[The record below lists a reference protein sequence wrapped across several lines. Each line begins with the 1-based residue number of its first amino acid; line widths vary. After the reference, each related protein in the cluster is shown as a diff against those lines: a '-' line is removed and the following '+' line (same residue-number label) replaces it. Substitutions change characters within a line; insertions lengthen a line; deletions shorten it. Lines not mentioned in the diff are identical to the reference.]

1 MVACQMD
8 DMNGEYYSYLIDRLL
23 QCGAKDVTYT
33 SVYMKKNRP
42 GVKVEVLVSEDL
54 LASIERI
61 LILET
66 STFGL
71 RRYPVSRKILKR
83 ELRKME
89 TPLGLVDIK
98 IGYFEGEILK
108 VTPEYESL
116 KVLAETLNR
125 PLPQIYN
132 EIQVW
137 ISKEFKSKRL

>member
-8 DMNGEYYSYLIDRLL
+8 DMNGEYYSYLIDRLF
-23 QCGAKDVTYT
+23 QSGAKDVTYT

-54 LASIERI
+54 LETIERI

-83 ELRKME
+83 ALKKME

-98 IGYFEGEILK
+98 IGYFEGEIIK

-137 ISKEFKSKRL
+137 ISKELKSNRL

>member
-1 MVACQMD
+1 MVVCQMD
-8 DMNGEYYSYLIDRLL
+8 DMNGEYYSYLIDRLF
-23 QCGAKDVTYT
+23 QSGAKDVTYT

-54 LASIERI
+54 LETIERI

-83 ELRKME
+83 ALKKME

-98 IGYFEGEILK
+98 IGYFEEEIIK

-116 KVLAETLNR
+116 KVLAENLNR

-137 ISKEFKSKRL
+137 ISKELKSNRL

>member
-8 DMNGEYYSYLIDRLL
+8 DMNGEYYSYLIDRLF
-23 QCGAKDVTYT
+23 QSGAKDVTYT

-54 LASIERI
+54 LETIERI

-83 ELRKME
+83 ALKKME

-98 IGYFEGEILK
+98 IGYFEEEIIK

-116 KVLAETLNR
+116 KVLAENLNR

-137 ISKEFKSKRL
+137 ISKELKSNRL

>member
-1 MVACQMD
+1 MD
-8 DMNGEYYSYLIDRLL
+8 DMNGEYYSYLIDRLF
-23 QCGAKDVTYT
+23 QSGAKDVTYT
-33 SVYMKKNRP
+33 SIYMKKNRP

-54 LASIERI
+54 LETIERI

-83 ELRKME
+83 ELKKIE
-89 TPLGLVDIK
+89 TPLGYVDIK

-137 ISKEFKSKRL
+137 ISKELKSKRL

>member
-8 DMNGEYYSYLIDRLL
+8 DMNGEYYSYLIDRLF
-23 QCGAKDVTYT
+23 QSGAKDVTYT

-42 GVKVEVLVSEDL
+42 GVKVEVLVSEEL
-54 LASIERI
+54 LETIERI

-83 ELRKME
+83 ALKKME

-98 IGYFEGEILK
+98 IGYFEGEIIK

-116 KVLAETLNR
+116 KVLAENLNR

-137 ISKEFKSKRL
+137 ISKELKSNRL